1 MKKRIISLVLSV
13 VVLVGCVVI
22 NNSNTASLTVG
33 AGNGIDERFETA
45 KELSDLLAFV
55 AERDISNMGAT
66 YSLMAAKLAAEE
78 EGNEDQALQEESKYK
93 SASIQI
99 STQITAESTSSNAE
113 YTGGVIRLKQNASR
127 QLNIYI
133 NEDSTYYV
141 TKGIFSLTQKTTK
154 GESTE
159 VFNFDMEIA
168 IIEESVYLMFHD
180 FLYVEDNISRRIKP
194 SMADQWIE
202 AFPSMAIEFVSID
215 SVNRETMEALKE
227 LVDLLDA
234 CNALDEEVGITDLDT
249 DDLNR
254 LYLEDL
260 EKQPEEDKAEY
271 DKILFGNG
279 EDVKLTIDLSN
290 TANPYIS
297 IINTQD
303 KDDTKTIITERDPFT
318 WQPITTVEVRTTSK
332 VESVQEISICNV
344 NNTVIN
350 MDTDS
355 VSISIK
361 EEDGEDAMFIVKE
374 TKKDD

>member
-33 AGNGIDERFETA
+33 AGNGIDERLETA
-45 KELSDLLAFV
+45 KELSDFLAFV

-78 EGNEDQALQEESKYK
+78 EENEDQAPQEESKYK

-141 TKGIFSLTQKTTK
+141 TKGIFSLMSKTTK

-227 LVDLLDA
+227 LVELLDA

-303 KDDTKTIITERDPFT
+303 KDDTETIITERDPFT